1 MLSNL
6 AKAIHTYG
14 IQGAMDYGRALKIC
28 RAALELNQ
36 QDVAKRAGITNSY
49 LSLVEGGKRSPS
61 LATLEKICKAM
72 RVPPHLVMLLAAGPQ
87 DIPGPE
93 REKLGEVAKSLLQ
106 LLTSRPSRKKFT
118 L

>member
-1 MLSNL
+1 
-6 AKAIHTYG
+6 
-14 IQGAMDYGRALKIC
+14 MDYGRALKIC

>member
-1 MLSNL
+1 ME
-6 AKAIHTYG
+6 
-14 IQGAMDYGRALKIC
+14 YGRALKIC
-28 RAALELNQ
+28 RAAVELSQ
-36 QDVAKRAGITNSY
+36 QDVAKRAGITKSY

-93 REKLGEVAKSLLQ
+93 REKLGEVAQSLLQ
-106 LLTSRPSRKKFT
+106 LLTNRSPKKAFSP
-118 L
+118 

>member
-87 DIPGPE
+87 DIPGPD